1 MSLDQSVSLVMYAF
15 ENAISGD
22 IFVQKSPSADIITL
36 ANAIKT
42 ITSSKSP
49 ISIIGTRHGEKIY
62 ETLVA
67 KEEAC
72 KAIDLGGYFRIPPDN
87 RSLHY
92 EKYFSE
98 GNLEVD
104 TYSEYNSH
112 NTTQLDL
119 QETINCLLTLPEF
132 TQYR

>member
-1 MSLDQSVSLVMYAF
+1 MPSK
-15 ENAISGD
+15 ISGD

-49 ISIIGTRHGEKIY
+49 ITIIGTRHGEKIY